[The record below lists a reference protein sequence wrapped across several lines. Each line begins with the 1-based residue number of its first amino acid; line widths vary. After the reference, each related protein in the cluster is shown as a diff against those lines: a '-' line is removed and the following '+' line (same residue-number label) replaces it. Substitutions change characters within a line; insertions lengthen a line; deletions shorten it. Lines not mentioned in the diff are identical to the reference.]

1 MFVLHLIIYLIFHH
15 YRYDI
20 VKYHTK
26 NVDKDDDEWEVFPKA
41 NTSHEACIIHCT
53 KSKEKLTYLPSIE
66 SWLSL
71 LDTAS
76 TCQHQAI
83 LDIAVLMEEGLTFA
97 VPQEVLQL
105 N

>member
-1 MFVLHLIIYLIFHH
+1 MHLVIYLIFHH

-26 NVDKDDDEWEVFPKA
+26 NVEKDDDEWDAFPKA

-53 KSKEKLTYLPSIE
+53 KSKEKLTYLPFIK
-66 SWLSL
+66 SWLSLL

-76 TCQHQAI
+76 TRQHQAI
-83 LDIAVLMEEGLTFA
+83 LDIAVRIEEGLTFA
-97 VPQEVLQL
+97 VPQEAV